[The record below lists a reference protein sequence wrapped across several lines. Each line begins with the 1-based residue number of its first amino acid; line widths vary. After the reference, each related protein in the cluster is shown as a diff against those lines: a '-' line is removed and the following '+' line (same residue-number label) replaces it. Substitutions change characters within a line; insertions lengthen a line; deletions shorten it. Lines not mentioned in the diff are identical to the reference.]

1 MQPFQ
6 CTRAGISSSSASL
19 RPTTNAANFTRRSY
33 GQNRLSLMMSRKLTS
48 GFNFRSCDHHHMAVM
63 PMSIK
68 FSENSRSHPR
78 FPDCCRPSLDLC
90 IRTYLSNLVRI
101 GRSLLELFQKHC
113 FFRLPKSLRE
123 MSTPPKLIKEYG
135 PLLPL
140 LPPLPLS
147 LSHYNI
153 D

>member
-6 CTRAGISSSSASL
+6 CTRAGTSSSSASL

-78 FPDCCRPSLDLC
+78 FPDRCRPSLDLC
-90 IRTYLSNLVRI
+90 ISVKFGPDWSEFAGIIPETL
-101 GRSLLELFQKHC
+101 LFQTSKV
-113 FFRLPKSLRE
+113 
-123 MSTPPKLIKEYG
+123 IKG
-135 PLLPL
+135 DQHPA
-140 LPPLPLS
+140 
-147 LSHYNI
+147 
-153 D
+153 